1 MDVKQGQILSIN
13 HSRHGRFK
21 AQATRDF
28 NTDENWYP
36 VIVADGE
43 MVKGWSKDWHEG
55 DSIPCRKSLVTH
67 LEVAA

>member
-1 MDVKQGQILSIN
+1 MQIKKGQTVLVS
-13 HSRHGRFK
+13 HSRHGKFK
-21 AQATRDF
+21 AIAERDF

-36 VIVADGE
+36 VAVAMG
-43 MVKGWSKDWHEG
+43 MVKGLARDWGPG